1 MKAQD
6 YVDIYLPLVKEV
18 KDKTD
23 LKELPY
29 RELKE
34 LAFKAFLDFNDE
46 VIEIAK
52 ARKAIKDKAIISI
65 IREIAQKWGKFC
77 RIMNQQQEIAIF
89 NEELFLKHWKEK
101 LKF

>member
-18 KDKTD
+18 KDRTD
-23 LKELPY
+23 LT
-29 RELKE
+29 E
-34 LAFKAFLDFNDE
+34 LAYKAFLDFNDE

-52 ARKAIKDKAIISI
+52 ARKAIKDKAVISI